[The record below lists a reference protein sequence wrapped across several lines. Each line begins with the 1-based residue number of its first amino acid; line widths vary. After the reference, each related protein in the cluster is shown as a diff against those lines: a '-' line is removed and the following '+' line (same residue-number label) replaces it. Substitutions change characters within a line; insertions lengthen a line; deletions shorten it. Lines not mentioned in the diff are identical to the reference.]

1 MEYQFVRVLL
11 ADILYVEGLKDYVK
25 VHLKSSPRALLSLM
39 SLRAMEE
46 KLPARRFLRIHRSFI
61 VALDKIEAVR
71 RLTVQIGEAT
81 LPVGD
86 QYKEAFGQF
95 LSRWV

>member
-1 MEYQFVRVLL
+1 
-11 ADILYVEGLKDYVK
+11 
-25 VHLKSSPRALLSLM
+25 
-39 SLRAMEE
+39 MEE

-71 RLTVQIGEAT
+71 RLTVQIGTAT